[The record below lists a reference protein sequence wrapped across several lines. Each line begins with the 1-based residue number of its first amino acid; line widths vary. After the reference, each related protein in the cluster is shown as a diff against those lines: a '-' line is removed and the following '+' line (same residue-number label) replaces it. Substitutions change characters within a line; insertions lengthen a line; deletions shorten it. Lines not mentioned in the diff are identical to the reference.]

1 MTAPVP
7 PPGQSSRQ
15 QPSRQR
21 RRRARRFG
29 RIAEACCAGLLRLKG
44 FRIIARDFR
53 VPVGEIDIIA
63 RRGSILAFI
72 EVKARSTADGD
83 VLTAR
88 QQRRIIR
95 AAEAF
100 MMTRPDLAGLDLRFD
115 LMLLGGW
122 RRPRHLSGAWRP
134 ER

>member
-1 MTAPVP
+1 MIDPVRP
-7 PPGQSSRQ
+7 ARRHSRIR
-15 QPSRQR
+15 P
-21 RRRARRFG
+21 RRRALRFG

-63 RRGSILAFI
+63 RKGAVLAFI
-72 EVKARSTADGD
+72 EVKARKNAAEE
-83 VLTAR
+83 VLTTR

-115 LMLLGGW
+115 LMRFGGW
-122 RRPRHLSGAWRP
+122 RPPRHLCGAWRP